1 MDITKLIIAFRKFA
15 NTPKKACTV
24 SQEHV
29 NGTRTVLHVTLRNSA
44 NEFKNCKFCPAS
56 AFVCPVCI

>member
-1 MDITKLIIAFRKFA
+1 MDMTKLIIALRKFA
-15 NTPKKACTV
+15 NKPKKTCTV

-44 NEFKNCKFCPAS
+44 NESKNYIFYPES
-56 AFVCPVCI
+56 AFVCPVYI